1 MERVVLNLDS
11 TNSPKPGT
19 PRRMSSCQTEKEYI
33 TSHVIPLDPD
43 WEVAHENIEFHKLL
57 GEGAFGRVML
67 GLVHE
72 LPRHTEPATVAIKML
87 KNDATDKELK
97 DLLSEM
103 QVMKTI
109 GKHVNIINLLGVST
123 QQGEFFGGFDK

>member
-1 MERVVLNLDS
+1 M
-11 TNSPKPGT
+11 
-19 PRRMSSCQTEKEYI
+19 
-33 TSHVIPLDPD
+33 
-43 WEVAHENIEFHKLL
+43 AHENIEFHKLL